1 MNQLVPIAD
10 AQSALGG
17 ISRTTIYRLVE
28 EGRLRRVN
36 IGHRSFITGDSIN
49 QYIDILTEVSR

>member
-17 ISRTTIYRLVE
+17 ISRTTIYRLVA

-36 IGHRSFITGDSIN
+36 IGRRSFIVSDSIN
-49 QYIDILTEVSR
+49 QYINTITEVSR